1 MNRSNLYTIWT
12 SLCLDLCILYF
23 EFLCQSWIKIS
34 KEYFFHLLPN
44 VNGTWSSF
52 LIRFYNNCYSSC
64 GCEIVFSPIRSACKK
79 TKRFITENIMFIFL
93 IEDLPINPAFSV
105 INNLLWLPW
114 KPLMLAYYEHLTL
127 MVICLTYYNV
137 YDETLLYRF

>member
-1 MNRSNLYTIWT
+1 MNRSNLYTIWI

-44 VNGTWSSF
+44 VNGAWSSF

-64 GCEIVFSPIRSACKK
+64 GCEIVFSPIRSAYKK
-79 TKRFITENIMFIFL
+79 TKRFITEKKMFIFL
-93 IEDLPINPAFSV
+93 ICRWLIHWRFTYLSILLFQWSITCYDCLENLWCWPIMN
-105 INNLLWLPW
+105 IW
-114 KPLMLAYYEHLTL
+114 
-127 MVICLTYYNV
+127 
-137 YDETLLYRF
+137 D

>member
-1 MNRSNLYTIWT
+1 MNRSNLFTIWS

-79 TKRFITENIMFIFL
+79 TTIYYRKQCSFSYLNRWLNIAINIYLLILLFQWSITCYDCLEN
-93 IEDLPINPAFSV
+93 
-105 INNLLWLPW
+105 LWCWPVMNIW
-114 KPLMLAYYEHLTL
+114 
-127 MVICLTYYNV
+127 N
-137 YDETLLYRF
+137 